1 MERNEATSM
10 TEADWLHLK
19 PYGYAPGSYTKK
31 CLFCDSIMRDVDKA
45 ATKCRYCAEQ
55 KYAEASA
62 APPAAPQTEAERLA
76 QALIDCCSDW
86 DGRVM
91 GGDEQPMP
99 SVTCGKLLAAAA
111 ELRRL
116 SADARR
122 YAWLRLRGAKFPEP
136 IGCMSELLLDEELDA
151 AIDQAMDGK

>member
-1 MERNEATSM
+1 M

-31 CLFCDSIMRDVDKA
+31 CLFCDSIMRDVDKS

-55 KYAEASA
+55 KHAEASA
-62 APPAAPQTEAERLA
+62 APPVAPHTEAERLA
-76 QALIDCCSDW
+76 QALEREADEMHAVSD
-86 DGRVM
+86 R
-91 GGDEQPMP
+91 QRA
-99 SVTCGKLLAAAA
+99 KLREAAA

-122 YAWLRLRGAKFPEP
+122 LDWLEADKGRRVTELGGRWYVRANFGQPHRRAATLR
-136 IGCMSELLLDEELDA
+136 A

>member
-19 PYGYAPGSYTKK
+19 PYGYAPGRYTKK

-45 ATKCRYCAEQ
+45 ATQCRYCAEQ
-55 KYAEASA
+55 KHAEVSA
-62 APPAAPQTEAERLA
+62 APPVAPQTEAERLA
-76 QALIDCCSDW
+76 QALDNFDTLDSM
-86 DGRVM
+86 RAV
-91 GGDEQPMP
+91 E
-99 SVTCGKLLAAAA
+99 TLLAAAA

-151 AIDQAMDGK
+151 AIDQAMKDTP

>member
-19 PYGYAPGSYTKK
+19 PYGYAPGGYTKK

-45 ATKCRYCAEQ
+45 ATQCRYCAEQ
-55 KYAEASA
+55 KHAEVSA
-62 APPAAPQTEAERLA
+62 APPVAPQTEAERLA
-76 QALIDCCSDW
+76 QALDHFCTDW
-86 DGRVM
+86 DGSQM
-91 GGDEQPMP
+91 DDHAEPMP
-99 SVTCGKLLAAAA
+99 GLHCVELRQAAA

>member
-45 ATKCRYCAEQ
+45 ATQCRYCAEQ
-55 KYAEASA
+55 KHAEVSA
-62 APPAAPQTEAERLA
+62 APPVAPQTEAERLA
-76 QALIDCCSDW
+76 QALDNFDTLDSM
-86 DGRVM
+86 RAV
-91 GGDEQPMP
+91 E
-99 SVTCGKLLAAAA
+99 TLLAAAA

-151 AIDQAMDGK
+151 AIDQAMKDTP